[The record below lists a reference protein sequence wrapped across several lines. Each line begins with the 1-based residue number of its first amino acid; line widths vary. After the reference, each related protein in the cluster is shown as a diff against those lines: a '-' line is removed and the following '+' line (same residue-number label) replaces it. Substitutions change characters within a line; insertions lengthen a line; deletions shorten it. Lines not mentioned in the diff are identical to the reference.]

1 MPFTKFTNLDFD
13 QIKTSIKDYLRA
25 NSTFSDFDFEG
36 SNFSVLIDT
45 LAYNTYITA
54 FNSNMIVNE
63 SFLDSATLR
72 ENVVSLA
79 KNIGYVPHSRTA
91 ARATISFTVSIP
103 QDTDPNDP
111 PDEDYTPTLTLRRGL
126 VCVGTANDT
135 SYTFSIPEDVT
146 ATVNDAGVASFD
158 QVEVYQGTYLT
169 KQFVYDGSLDQRFI
183 LNNSFIDTSTLSVY
197 VRKTNE
203 SGLGIEY
210 AAIDN
215 ILDTTS
221 ESRIYIL
228 QEVQDEKY
236 EIKFG
241 DGIIGKK
248 LGDGI
253 GYDGTVITANY
264 IITDGED
271 GNGARNF
278 SFSGSIITANN
289 KIIDPGTITITT
301 NQIAQNGSSIEPIDS
316 IKYYAPRIYSAQ
328 NRAVTSRDYEAIV
341 KRIYPETESVAV
353 IGGEELDPPE
363 YGNVVLSIKP
373 KNGSFVS
380 DFNKS
385 RILSQLKQYTV
396 SGINPKII
404 DLKILYV
411 EIDSSVYYNY
421 SRVSNVDE
429 LKTNVLSTLTK
440 YSQSLDL
447 NKFGGRFKYSKVLSI
462 IDTTDTAITSNI
474 TKVRIRRD
482 LKASLNRF
490 AQYELCFGNQFHVKP
505 QGSNIKS
512 TGFKVSGEDSTVYLT
527 DTPNVL
533 ANGSSVIN
541 ATSASQ
547 VFLARPSGLSAKTGV
562 LSVFKI
568 DANGNTTIVIKDAGT
583 VDYEKGEINIG
594 TINITSTS
602 RENGIIEIQAF
613 PESNDVVG
621 LKDLY
626 LSFNISKSTIN
637 MVRDVS
643 ASGDEITGKVFTRDY
658 YTSSYSNGNL
668 TRN

>member
-79 KNIGYVPHSRTA
+79 RNIGYVPRSRTA
-91 ARATISFTVSIP
+91 ARATISFTVS
-103 QDTDPNDP
+103 TS
-111 PDEDYTPTLTLRRGL
+111 EDTPTLTLRRGL

-146 ATVNDAGVASFD
+146 ATVIDGVATFD
-158 QVEVYQGTYLT
+158 QISVYQGTYLT
-169 KQFVYDGSLDQRFI
+169 KQFTYDGSLDQRFI

-197 VRKTNE
+197 VKRTND

-210 AAIDN
+210 AAINN

-221 ESRIYIL
+221 DSRIYIL

-248 LGDGI
+248 LGDAVGS
-253 GYDGTVITANY
+253 DGTIITANY

-271 GNGARNF
+271 GNGASVF
-278 SFSGSIITANN
+278 TFSGSIITANN
-289 KIIDPGTITITT
+289 QIIDPGTITITT
-301 NQIAQNGSSIEPIDS
+301 NQSSQNGSSIEPIDS
-316 IKYYAPRIYSAQ
+316 IKYYAPRVYSAQ
-328 NRAVTSRDYEAIV
+328 NRAVTSRDYEAII
-341 KRIYPETESVAV
+341 KTIYPETESVAV
-353 IGGEELDPPE
+353 VGGEELDPPE
-363 YGNVVLSIKP
+363 YGNVILSIKP
-373 KNGSFVS
+373 KNGSYVS

-396 SGINPKII
+396 SGINPKIV
-404 DLKILYV
+404 DLKVLYV
-411 EIDSSVYYNY
+411 EIDSSIYYNY
-421 SRVSNVDE
+421 SQVSSVDSLKSNV
-429 LKTNVLSTLTK
+429 LNSLTK
-440 YSQSLDL
+440 YSESLDF
-447 NKFGGRFKYSKVLSI
+447 NKFGGRFKYSKVLSV

-482 LKASLNRF
+482 LKTSLNQF
-490 AQYELCFGNQFHVKP
+490 AQYELCFGNQFHVNP
-505 QGSNIKS
+505 TGLNIKS
-512 TGFKVSGEDSTVYLT
+512 TGFKISGESSTVYLT
-527 DTPNVL
+527 DTPTI
-533 ANGSSVIN
+533 SS
-541 ATSASQ
+541 
-547 VFLARPSGLSAKTGV
+547 
-562 LSVFKI
+562 
-568 DANGNTTIVIKDAGT
+568 NGNTITNVTSAGNLFLNRPVGVSTKTGIISVVKIDSNGNRTVVVKDAGI
-583 VDYEKGEINIG
+583 VDYVKGEIILG
-594 TINITSTS
+594 PINITSTTKP
-602 RENGIIEIQAF
+602 NGIIEIQAF
-613 PESNDVVG
+613 PESNDVIG

-626 LSFNISKSTIN
+626 LSFDVSKSTIN
-637 MVRDVS
+637 MVRDVI
-643 ASGDEITGKVFTRDY
+643 ASGDEITGNVFTRDY
-658 YTSSYSNGNL
+658 YTSSYSNGKL
-668 TRN
+668 ARN

>member
-1 MPFTKFTNLDFD
+1 MPFTKYTNLDFD

-79 KNIGYVPHSRTA
+79 RNIGYRPRSRTA
-91 ARATISFTVSIP
+91 ARAVISFTVS
-103 QDTDPNDP
+103 TN
-111 PDEDYTPTLTLRRGL
+111 EDTPTLTLQRGL
-126 VCVGTANDT
+126 VCVGSANDT
-135 SYTFSIPEDVT
+135 TYTFSIPESIT
-146 ATVNDAGVASFD
+146 APVVDGIASFSNIS
-158 QVEVYQGTYLT
+158 VYQGTYLT
-169 KQFVYDGSLDQRFI
+169 KRFDYDGSLDQRFI
-183 LNNSFIDTSTLSVY
+183 LGNPYIDTSTLSVY
-197 VRKTNE
+197 VRKTSE

-210 AAIDN
+210 SEIDN
-215 ILDTTS
+215 ILETNAN
-221 ESRIYIL
+221 SRVYIL
-228 QEVQDEKY
+228 HEVQDEKY

-248 LGDGI
+248 LGDQVG
-253 GYDGTVITANY
+253 GDGTVITANY
-264 IITDGED
+264 VVTDGEE
-271 GNGARNF
+271 GNGASVF
-278 SFSGSIITANN
+278 SFSGSIVTASNTLIN
-289 KIIDPGTITITT
+289 PGSITITT
-301 NQIAQNGSSIEPIDS
+301 NQISQNGSSIEPIDS
-316 IKYYAPRIYSAQ
+316 IKYYAPKIYSAQ
-328 NRAVTSRDYEAIV
+328 NRAVTSRDYEAII
-341 KRIYPETESVAV
+341 KRIYPDTESVAV
-353 IGGEELDPPE
+353 VGGEELDPPE

-396 SGINPKII
+396 SGINPRII

-411 EIDSSVYYNY
+411 EIDSSVYYNN
-421 SRVSNVDE
+421 SQVSSADA
-429 LKTNVLSTLTK
+429 LKTRVMNSLTK
-440 YSQSLDL
+440 YSESLDL
-447 NKFGGRFKYSKVLSI
+447 NRFGGRFKYSKVLQV

-482 LKASLNRF
+482 LKASLNQF
-490 AQYELCFGNQFHVKP
+490 AQYELCFGNQFHVNP
-505 QGSNIKS
+505 QGRNIKS
-512 TGFKVSGEDSTVYLT
+512 TGFNISGETSTVYLT
-527 DTPNVL
+527 DTPSITS
-533 ANGSSVIN
+533 NGSNVTN
-541 ATSASQ
+541 ATDAGN
-547 VFLARPSGLSAKTGV
+547 VFLTRPTNISTKTGT
-562 LSVFKI
+562 LSIIKI
-568 DANGNTTIVIKDAGT
+568 GADGSNVVVIKDAGT
-583 VDYEKGEINIG
+583 IDYVKGEIKLG

-602 RENGIIEIQAF
+602 KQNGIIEIQAF
-613 PESNDVVG
+613 PESNDVIG

-626 LSFNISKSTIN
+626 LSFDVSKSTIN
-637 MVRDVS
+637 MVRDVI

-668 TRN
+668 ARN